1 MASVSGAHAI
11 PLAPRMRFSLPILD
25 IYILHEYLGP
35 FFFAL
40 GAFFLFWAANIFI
53 LSADYVINQHAPF
66 FLVLRFVVFRIPQ
79 SIPLAFPFAT
89 LFATLLAI
97 GRLMADNEIAALR
110 TTGVSLWR
118 ICMTPLLFGF
128 AAFLVAYGT
137 NEYVV
142 PYAVDQSTRTF
153 YQIIY
158 HTAALP
164 VEPQFFRKDP
174 DTGNVFYVN
183 QVLPDGH
190 TMQGVQVY
198 KPGRTGY
205 FSEVVSAKYAHVE
218 GATLIL
224 TGVVD
229 SRYNNDGVVSS
240 QVQTKQISIGLP
252 LGETAAAFLSTVN
265 SDPFT
270 MNSKTLGRQVTSL
283 KAQGVGGTALGNLE
297 INLADKT
304 AFPFAAFVSVI
315 IALPLAI
322 KFGRRGR
329 TLGIALSLLAFFVY
343 YLMNSAAG
351 AFGRN
356 GAINPFLAAW
366 TPNLIFGISGLLFL
380 WREER

>member
-1 MASVSGAHAI
+1 M
-11 PLAPRMRFSLPILD
+11 
-25 IYILHEYLGP
+25 
-35 FFFAL
+35 

-53 LSADYVINQHAPF
+53 LSADYIINQHAPF

-89 LFATLLAI
+89 LFATLLAM

-118 ICMTPLLFGF
+118 ICLTPLIFGF
-128 AAFLVAYGT
+128 IAFLVAYAT

-174 DTGNVFYVN
+174 DTGNVFFVN

-224 TGVVD
+224 NDVVD
-229 SRYNNDGVVSS
+229 SRYSNDGVVSS
-240 QVQTKQISIGLP
+240 QVQTRQISIGLP

-265 SDPFT
+265 SDPYT
-270 MNSKTLGRQVTSL
+270 MNTKTLSSQVKSL
-283 KAQGVGGTALGNLE
+283 KAQGIGGTALGNLE
-297 INLADKT
+297 INLADKA

-322 KFGRRGR
+322 RFGRRGR

-356 GAINPFLAAW
+356 GAVNPFLAAW

-380 WREER
+380 WKEDR